1 MKIVYVIQNTW
12 YAGGQTRVLVNKAN
26 YWVERG
32 HDVYVIT
39 TDQATLPHYYPV
51 DKRGLVI

>member
-26 YWVERG
+26 YWVEEVMMFMSLLR
-32 HDVYVIT
+32 T
-39 TDQATLPHYYPV
+39 RRLFLPTILLISV
-51 DKRGLVI
+51 SI